1 MIAEAIIF
9 DHFFDASASV
19 GGAAAGAEV
28 GRPHTRRVAGSE
40 MQCRILES
48 RIFECRSHER
58 RIEQ

>member
-28 GRPHTRRVAGSE
+28 GRPHTRRVAYQSE
-40 MQCRILES
+40 REKEKT
-48 RIFECRSHER
+48 F
-58 RIEQ
+58 